1 MSGGQR
7 IDWRAIPDRYRAW
20 HEKPTWRKALW
31 LVSRSV
37 TMVVFYVLFAAAI
50 FWYSEPDVVEG
61 VRTGD
66 ESVWELFA
74 VLGSNPELLVIFAI
88 MVPAVAAAVLLPH
101 RPDWR

>member
-20 HEKPTWRKALW
+20 QAKPTWRKALW

-50 FWYSEPDVVEG
+50 FWYNEPEAVEG
-61 VRTGD
+61 VRTG
-66 ESVWELFA
+66 EEPVWELFA
-74 VLGSNPELLVIFAI
+74 VLGSNPELLAIFAI
-88 MVPAVAAAVLLPH
+88 MVPAVVAAVLLPH